1 MVNPRIKVPARL
13 LLLACLLFGILSW
26 ITPAKAQ
33 TPTPGKPVYI
43 YFFWG
48 DGCPHCAKA
57 KPYFEGLQVAYPGVI
72 VKEFEVYYNEE
83 NQQLFTA
90 MAKKFG
96 LDKLAV
102 PTIFIGS
109 NYLQGYTESLNPNI
123 EAYIINCLQNGCSD
137 PGEGV
142 FGVPVDVTQAVTPQK
157 LETITPTPEKTA
169 TSVQLVAPVNPTVT
183 PGIFNQSLQVAIPIF
198 GLINLDKQSVIIST
212 AIIALV
218 DGFNP
223 CSLWILTMLLA
234 LTLHTGSR
242 KKVLI
247 IGLIFLTVTAGIYA
261 LFIAGLFSIIK
272 FAGFLGW
279 VRVIVALIALF
290 FALVNIKDYFWFK
303 EGLSFTI
310 AEDQKSGLIKRMR
323 VATDTSRSFWGLVGA
338 TVVLAAGVSMVEFSC
353 TAGFPVV
360 WVNILTAQNVSAAA
374 FIILLLFYMLIY
386 QFDEM
391 IIFFTAVI
399 TLKASRLEEK
409 HGRILKL
416 ISGMLMLA
424 LSIVMLV
431 NPSMMNDVS
440 SSLVIFGLA
449 FTATLIVL
457 VIHRILLPKFG
468 IKIGSE
474 SSKSKNAS
482 RHPR

>member
-1 MVNPRIKVPARL
+1 MEIINIKLPARL
-13 LLLACLLFGILSW
+13 LLTACLIVGLFCW
-26 ITPAKAQ
+26 ITPVKAQ
-33 TPTPGKPVYI
+33 TATPGKPVYI

-57 KPYFEGLQVAYPGVI
+57 KPYFEGLQAAYPGVI

-83 NQQLFTA
+83 NQQLFSA
-90 MAKKFG
+90 MAQKFG
-96 LDKLAV
+96 LDRLAV

-109 NYLQGYTESLNPNI
+109 NYLQGYAETLNPNI
-123 EAYIINCLQNGCSD
+123 EAYIINCLQNGCID
-137 PGEGV
+137 PGEGII
-142 FGVPVDVTQAVTPQK
+142 GVTVEVTPA
-157 LETITPTPEKTA
+157 ETSQISETTTPPPFKSSTP
-169 TSVQLVAPVNPTVT
+169 VQVAAPVNPIAT
-183 PGIFNQSLQVAIPIF
+183 PGILNQSQEMMIPF
-198 GLINLDKQSVIIST
+198 LGLVNLDKQSAVIST
-212 AIIALV
+212 AMIALI

-223 CSLWILTMLLA
+223 CSLWVLTMLLA

-261 LFIAGLFSIIK
+261 LFIVGLFSIIK

-279 VRVIVALIALF
+279 VRIIVALIALF
-290 FALVNIKDYFWFK
+290 FALVNIKDYFWYK
-303 EGLSFTI
+303 EGISFTI
-310 AEDQKSGLIKRMR
+310 ADNHKSGIFKRMR
-323 VATDTSRSFWGLVGA
+323 VVTDASQSFWGLVGA
-338 TVVLAAGVSMVEFSC
+338 TTVLAAGVSMVEFSC
-353 TAGFPVV
+353 TAGFPVI
-360 WVNILTAQNVSAAA
+360 WVNMLTAQNVSGAA
-374 FIILLLFYMLIY
+374 FFILLLLYMLIY
-386 QFDEM
+386 QFDEL

-399 TLKASRLEEK
+399 TLKASRLEER

-431 NPSMMNDVS
+431 DPSLMNDLS
-440 SSLVIFGLA
+440 SSLIIFGLA

-457 VIHRILLPKFG
+457 IIHRILLPKFG

-474 SSKSKNAS
+474 YSESRKAS
-482 RHPR
+482 QHSR